1 MHAQIPCSQGQGS
14 ITRVGD
20 IKNEKEA
27 TLKRLSLAGRATS
40 SRPAISVDEILT
52 RSSVMFHDHNI
63 TVSSWVR
70 LWSSVT
76 GTRARITNS
85 PTECRTA

>member
-14 ITRVGD
+14 IIPVVVF
-20 IKNEKEA
+20 KNEKEVA
-27 TLKRLSLAGRATS
+27 LKRLALAGRATS